1 MTAAK
6 HTVLGITGTISSGK
20 SLVGKILARQG
31 IAVIDTDQ
39 VVHELLSSD
48 EATKKSILNQ
58 FGAAV
63 FAASPCQGEPLPPVD
78 RKALGALVFSDPQ
91 KRRNLEAILHPNV
104 ILNCRKRVKDLS
116 ESGTSSRFPLV
127 AILVPLLFEAKL
139 EKEYDEIWSVFT
151 EESVL
156 RQRLGERDKLSQAEI
171 ENRLAAQLPQSEKAR
186 RAGQVIDNS
195 GTPDETERQVNLLL
209 EKMFPAGKPQTLS

>member
-39 VVHELLSSD
+39 VVHELLASD
-48 EATKKSILNQ
+48 EATKKAILNQ

-63 FAASPCQGEPLPPVD
+63 FAESPRPGEPLPPVD

-91 KRRNLEAILHPNV
+91 KRSKLEAILHPNV

-116 ESGTSSRFPLV
+116 ESGSSSRFPLV

-195 GTPDETERQVNLLL
+195 GTPEETERQVNLLL

>member
-6 HTVLGITGTISSGK
+6 IKVLGITGTISSGK
-20 SLVGKILARQG
+20 SLVGKILAAQG
-31 IAVIDTDQ
+31 IPVIDTDQ
-39 VVHELLSSD
+39 VVHDLLSSD
-48 EATKKSILNQ
+48 EATKRAVLDQ
-58 FGAAV
+58 FGVAV
-63 FAASPCQGEPLPPVD
+63 FAEESNQKEALPPVD

-91 KRRNLEAILHPNV
+91 KRAKLEAIIHPNV

-116 ESGTSSRFPLV
+116 ESGTSSRFPMV

-156 RQRLGERDKLSQAEI
+156 RQRLSERDKLSLAEI
-171 ENRLAAQLPQSEKAR
+171 EKRLAAQLPQSEKAR

-195 GTPDETERQVNLLL
+195 GKPEETERQVNLLL

>member
-1 MTAAK
+1 
-6 HTVLGITGTISSGK
+6 
-20 SLVGKILARQG
+20 
-31 IAVIDTDQ
+31 
-39 VVHELLSSD
+39 
-48 EATKKSILNQ
+48 
-58 FGAAV
+58 
-63 FAASPCQGEPLPPVD
+63 CQGEPLPPVD

-116 ESGTSSRFPLV
+116 ESGSSSRFPLV

>member
-6 HTVLGITGTISSGK
+6 NTVLGITGTISSGK

-63 FAASPCQGEPLPPVD
+63 FAANPCQGEPLPPVD

-195 GTPDETERQVNLLL
+195 GTPEETERQVNLLL

>member
-63 FAASPCQGEPLPPVD
+63 FAANPCQGEPLPPVD

-195 GTPDETERQVNLLL
+195 GTPEETERQVNLLL

>member
-1 MTAAK
+1 MKAAK
-6 HTVLGITGTISSGK
+6 IKVLGITGTISSGK
-20 SLVGKILARQG
+20 SLVGKILTAQG
-31 IAVIDTDQ
+31 IPVIDTDQ
-39 VVHELLSSD
+39 VVHDLLSSD
-48 EATKKSILNQ
+48 EATKKAVLDQ

-63 FAASPCQGEPLPPVD
+63 FAEEPNQKEALPPVD

-91 KRRNLEAILHPNV
+91 KRAKLEAIIHPNV
-104 ILNCRKRVKDLS
+104 ILNCRKRVKDLG
-116 ESGTSSRFPLV
+116 ESGTSSRFPMV

-151 EESVL
+151 EDGVL
-156 RQRLGERDKLSQAEI
+156 RQRLSERDKLSLAEI
-171 ENRLAAQLPQSEKAR
+171 EKRLAAQLPQSEKAR

-195 GTPDETERQVNLLL
+195 GKPEDTERQVNLLL

>member
-1 MTAAK
+1 M
-6 HTVLGITGTISSGK
+6 
-20 SLVGKILARQG
+20 GKILARQG

-58 FGAAV
+58 FGATV
-63 FAASPCQGEPLPPVD
+63 FAANPCQGEPLPPVD

-195 GTPDETERQVNLLL
+195 GTPEETERQVNLLL

>member
-63 FAASPCQGEPLPPVD
+63 FAANPCQGEPLPPVD

-156 RQRLGERDKLSQAEI
+156 RQRLGERDKLSLAEI

-195 GTPDETERQVNLLL
+195 GTPEETERQVNLLL

>member
-1 MTAAK
+1 M
-6 HTVLGITGTISSGK
+6 
-20 SLVGKILARQG
+20 GKILARQG

-63 FAASPCQGEPLPPVD
+63 FAANPCQGEPLPPVD

-195 GTPDETERQVNLLL
+195 GTPEETERQVNLLL